1 MVKEEKN
8 LGLTILK
15 KSLGIR
21 NEIEANHYKTQDK
34 YKSKNVD
41 ILRFE
46 NKKAIL
52 INGVTDENV
61 HTLEILDTKG

>member
-1 MVKEEKN
+1 MCNKELNDEFV
-8 LGLTILK
+8 GVFK
-15 KSLGIR
+15 KKYIYIYIFIW
-21 NEIEANHYKTQDK
+21 NVIDK
-34 YKSKNVD
+34 YKSKNVE

-61 HTLEILDTKG
+61 HILEILDTKG